1 MGAIAVYDAKKVSVI
16 VGGHNIT
23 GFAKDSFVEAEKDEE
38 TVTTHVSAQGDV
50 GVAINNHGLGKI
62 KIKLNQTSPSIN
74 YLVDLARKSTA
85 IPAWVISDNEVKEKA
100 GGTKAMVNKV
110 PKAEFGKEITER
122 EFEILVFD
130 YVQE

>member
-16 VGGHNIT
+16 IGGITLT
-23 GFAKDSFVEAEKDEE
+23 GFAEDSFVEAEKDEE

-50 GVAINNHGLGKI
+50 GVAINSHSLGKI
-62 KIKLNQTSPSIN
+62 KIKLNQTSPYIN
-74 YLVDLARKSTA
+74 YLVGLARTSKM
-85 IPAWVISDNEVKEKA
+85 IPAWVISDNDVKEKA
-100 GGTKAMVNKV
+100 GGTQAMVNKV
-110 PKAEFGKEITER
+110 PKAEFGKKITEC